1 MHKKGRELGLYRLPN
16 PHQNPKGF
24 RGIQM
29 PRPLTTVEE
38 ESPLLTKECIKHAPI
53 YCGPRNT
60 KWWPTSPVAWRSTKD
75 GGSEG

>member
-53 YCGPRNT
+53 YCGPHVREY
-60 KWWPTSPVAWRSTKD
+60 KVVAHISCGMEKH
-75 GGSEG
+75 

>member
-38 ESPLLTKECIKHAPI
+38 ESPLVKKNQKPI
-53 YCGPRNT
+53 SLY
-60 KWWPTSPVAWRSTKD
+60 
-75 GGSEG
+75 